1 VRRGSGERRAGDA
14 PERVRRRPLL
24 AIAHRAGNDLATF
37 HEALDA
43 GVDLVEL
50 DVHHTRRALE
60 VRHSK
65 TLGPHLLWDRWE
77 LARRRDVDLPSLAVM
92 LGALDGHARL
102 MIDLKGLHRG
112 LAPAVAAL
120 LRETVPGLPVVVC
133 TRHWSMLRAFAGD
146 ANVRLVPTVG
156 SRRQLRTLLRLLRR
170 RPVPWPGGRH
180 AFAVCVRRP
189 LLTPS
194 IVDELRRGAGRVLT
208 WPVDTP
214 AELDDA
220 RRLGVTG
227 VISKN
232 LPLLREV
239 VADS

>member
-1 VRRGSGERRAGDA
+1 M
-14 PERVRRRPLL
+14 L
-24 AIAHRAGNDLATF
+24 AIAHRAGNGLATF
-37 HEALDA
+37 YEALDA

-50 DVHHTRRALE
+50 DVHHTRRANLE
-60 VRHSK
+60 VRHTK

-77 LARRRDVDLPSLAVM
+77 LFRRKDVDLPSLAVL

-102 MIDLKGLHRG
+102 MIDLKGARRG

-120 LRETVPGLPVVVC
+120 LRDTVPGLPVVVC
-133 TRHWSMLRAFAGD
+133 TRHWWMLEAFAGD
-146 ANVRLVPTVG
+146 AHVRLVPSVG
-156 SRRQLRTLLRLLRR
+156 SRRQLQRVRRVLRQ
-170 RPVPWPGGRH
+170 RPISWPGGRQ
-180 AFAVCVRRP
+180 AFAVCVRRA

-194 IVDELRRGAGRVLT
+194 IVDELRAGAGRVLT

-220 RRLGVTG
+220 RRLGVSG

-232 LPLLREV
+232 LPLLRDHV
-239 VADS
+239 VGS